1 MQTTEFDTLNPA
13 PSYWLRG
20 MPALFANGL
29 CGLIAILVAIKAM
42 TYEPH
47 TGPGGV
53 GFDHIAR
60 IISFAGLTIWVTFT
74 IGVRRRGAAAMIVL
88 GFAVFLELVIV
99 PLRDSGLSTVVSA
112 NLGIVVAY
120 CAAQLYWF
128 ALQARSAK
136 DRLHLEPAK
145 D

>member
-1 MQTTEFDTLNPA
+1 MQTTEFETPNPA

-20 MPALFANGL
+20 MPALLANGL
-29 CGLIAILVAIKAM
+29 CGLIAIFVAIAAM

-47 TGPGGV
+47 SGPGGV
-53 GFDHIAR
+53 GFDHIVR

-74 IGVRRRGAAAMIVL
+74 IGISRRGAAAMIVL

-99 PLRDSGLSTVVSA
+99 PLRESGLSTIASA
-112 NLGIVVAY
+112 NLGIVLAY
-120 CAAQLYWF
+120 CVVQMYWF
-128 ALQARSAK
+128 ALQARSK
-136 DRLHLEPAK
+136 RDRLHLEPAK

>member
-1 MQTTEFDTLNPA
+1 M
-13 PSYWLRG
+13 
-20 MPALFANGL
+20 
-29 CGLIAILVAIKAM
+29 IAIFVAIKAM

-47 TGPGGV
+47 TGPSGV
-53 GFDHIAR
+53 GLDHIVR
-60 IISFAGLTIWVTFT
+60 ILSFAGLTIWVTFT
-74 IGVRRRGAAAMIVL
+74 IGIRRRGAAAMIVL

-99 PLRDSGLSTVVSA
+99 PLRDSDLSTIASA
-112 NLGIVVAY
+112 NLGIVFAY

-128 ALQARSAK
+128 ALQARSEK